1 MLIGRL
7 RGHYS
12 GWLIVAGAAFVLFGA
27 AGSRFSFGIFLNPM
41 TEEFGWSRGSLSG
54 ALAIAG
60 LSTAFLRPVAGY
72 LADRY
77 DPVKMALLGM
87 AMAGVALF
95 GLSQIQQIWQLY
107 ALFLLMGSGF
117 TLSSPATMTRLIS
130 SVFTKRRSLALSL
143 AGSGSAVGETTLVPL
158 SAVVLTLGGWR
169 SAYIVLGAILV
180 IVIIPVS
187 YRLLKSRFVPEV
199 DDRDP
204 EAVARANQ
212 KSDRGVACA
221 WMPDDGMSLKQAAKT
236 PIFWALAFGFF
247 T

>member
-1 MLIGRL
+1 MLIDRL

-12 GWLIVAGAAFVLFGA
+12 GWLIVIGAAFVLFGA
-27 AGSRFSFGIFLNPM
+27 AGSRFSFGVFLNPM

-60 LSTAFLRPVAGY
+60 LATAGLRPVAGY

-87 AMAGVALF
+87 GMAGVALF
-95 GLSQIQQIWQLY
+95 GLSQIQQIWHLY
-107 ALFLLMGSGF
+107 ALFLLMGAGF
-117 TLSSPATMTRLIS
+117 TLSSPATMTKLIS

-143 AGSGSAVGETTLVPL
+143 AGSGSALGETTLVPL

-169 SAYIVLGAILV
+169 SAYIVLAAILV

-187 YRLLKSRFVPEV
+187 YRLLKSKFVPEV
-199 DDRDP
+199 DDRDLTQ
-204 EAVARANQ
+204 VARSTQRSKN
-212 KSDRGVACA
+212 GVVCA
-221 WMPDDGMSLKQAAKT
+221 WMPDDGMTLKQAIKT
-236 PIFWALAFGFF
+236 PIFWALSFGFF